1 MRLPPHIKQ
10 TGLAEKRADSVVV
23 PASVGLPVFLRIWSS
38 EYEVGTIRSPEE
50 LPALLRAVAD
60 EMENPSDG

>member
-10 TGLAEKRADSVVV
+10 TGPLESRDGEVVV
-23 PASVGLPVFLRIWSS
+23 PVSVGLPVFLRIWSS
-38 EYEVGTIRSPEE
+38 EYEIGTVWSSEE

-60 EMENPSDG
+60 ELENPS